1 MVANYNSVRGGAM
14 IRTKRRIETIE
25 SIKASLCEEIAY
37 DVAFNGWTQ
46 KEVAGLTGLNQ
57 GDISQILRGKDLGR
71 YTVDRLLMIL
81 IIFGH
86 KPQIG
91 VF

>member
-1 MVANYNSVRGGAM
+1 M

-25 SIKASLCEEIAY
+25 SIKTALCEEIAY
-37 DVAFNGWTQ
+37 DVKCYGWTQ

-57 GDISQILRGKDLGR
+57 GDISQILRGKELGR

-91 VF
+91 M